1 MKITICG
8 SIAFIDEM
16 LETKKKL
23 EELGHEVM
31 MPPTEVNDENGR
43 PIPAKKYY
51 AIRKISDESANW
63 VWERKAEAIRTHFD
77 KVVWADAVLIL
88 NYDKNNVPHYI
99 GANTLLEM
107 GLAFHHGK
115 KIYLLNPIPGIS
127 YKEEI
132 LGMRPSIVNGNLSL
146 LNC

>member
-8 SIAFIDEM
+8 SVAFIDEM

-23 EELGHEVM
+23 EELGHEVK
-31 MPPTEVNDENGR
+31 MPPTEVNDKNGR
-43 PIPAKKYY
+43 PIPAKEYY
-51 AIRKISDESANW
+51 AIRKTSDASANW
-63 VWERKAEAIRTHFD
+63 VWERKAEAMKDHFA

-88 NYDKNNVPHYI
+88 NHSKNDIPHYM

-107 GLAFHHGK
+107 GLAFYHDK
-115 KIYLLNPIPGIS
+115 KIYLFNPIPEIS

-132 LGMRPSIVNGNLSL
+132 LGMRPTILNGDLSL
-146 LNC
+146 IN